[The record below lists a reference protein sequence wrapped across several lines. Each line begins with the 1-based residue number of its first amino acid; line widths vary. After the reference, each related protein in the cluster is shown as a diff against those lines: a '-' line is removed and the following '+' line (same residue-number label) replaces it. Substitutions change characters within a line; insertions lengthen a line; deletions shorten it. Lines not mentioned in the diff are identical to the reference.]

1 MLNEKALK
9 VLTTL
14 SEPDAAYCA
23 KLAQRFVNMGIAQD
37 QASNAVCALV
47 EADAIPEAGG
57 TKWAGALTLP
67 KAEAAVAADE
77 LSYA

>member
-9 VLTTL
+9 TITSL

-23 KLAQRFVNMGIAQD
+23 KLAKRFVALGIADD
-37 QASNAVCALV
+37 QASSAICGLV
-47 EADAIPEAGG
+47 EADAIPEAGV
-57 TKWAGALTLP
+57 TKWAGSLKPAKDAQP
-67 KAEAAVAADE
+67 AAVDE